1 MRREVIATVS
11 YFVSS
16 EKDFTDKEAF
26 DYIKKKMRCGV
37 RCEEFNKQIVNQS
50 KLKTWEKQEEEN

>member
-26 DYIKKKMRCGV
+26 DYIKKKMRGGV
-37 RCEEFNKQIVNQS
+37 RYEEFNLPKAKNGES
-50 KLKTWEKQEEEN
+50 G